1 MTDNAARIFNLD
13 LYSQRKAKTMTIQAK
28 SMNRSTLRYPAKET
42 HAIAEL
48 MQHIAQ
54 SLVDHPEA
62 VRVNEVEGNQI
73 TILELKVAP
82 SDLGKAIGRGGRTAQ
97 AMRTILNAAANKIH
111 RRISLEILEPEA

>member
-1 MTDNAARIFNLD
+1 
-13 LYSQRKAKTMTIQAK
+13 MTIQAK
-28 SMNRSTLRYPAKET
+28 SMNRSTLRYPAKGT

-48 MQHIAQ
+48 MECIAQ
-54 SLVDHPEA
+54 SLVDYPDA
-62 VRVNEVEGNQI
+62 VQVTEVEGNQI

-97 AMRTILNAAANKIH
+97 AMRTILNAAANKLH